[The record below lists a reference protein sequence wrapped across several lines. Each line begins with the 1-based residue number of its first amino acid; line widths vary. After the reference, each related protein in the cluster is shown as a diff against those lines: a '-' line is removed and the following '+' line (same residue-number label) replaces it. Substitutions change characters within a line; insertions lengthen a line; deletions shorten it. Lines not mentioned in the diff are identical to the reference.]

1 MAVGESQ
8 LSSHAGPAFAAEVE
22 VPLSHGGP
30 GNPWEE
36 WRKELALLTL
46 ALLHKNGAEEPQLL
60 YLFLP
65 VP

>member
-22 VPLSHGGP
+22 VPLSWGP